1 MARSRDGV
9 EIAYETHGDPA
20 QPAVVLVHGWAGN
33 RTYWR
38 EQVSVLSQEHFV
50 VGVDLGG
57 HGESGVGRDDWNLPA
72 FGDDVVAVVNDL
84 NLGSVALVGHS
95 MGGDAIVFAAT
106 QLGDRVA
113 GLVWVDTLRSLGDEP
128 HSTTATIEA
137 FAAPFR
143 EDFENTVDEFARGL
157 FPASA
162 DAALVDRVAREMAD
176 TPREAAIG
184 SIGYALNRHPP
195 LIAALKEISAPLVA
209 INPDVSPTDVGSLSA
224 HGIETVIVEGVGHF
238 LMLEDPDQF
247 NAMLLNSLKAFATRG
262 VV

>member
-1 MARSRDGV
+1 MVRSRDGV
-9 EIAYETHGDPA
+9 EIAYETHGDPR

-38 EQVSVLSQEHFV
+38 HQMDALAATYFV
-50 VGVDLGG
+50 VALDLGG
-57 HGESGVGRDDWNLPA
+57 HGESGVCRNDWNLPA
-72 FGDDVVAVVNDL
+72 FGDDVAAVVNDL
-84 NLGSVALVGHS
+84 DLGKVVLVGHS

-106 QLGDRVA
+106 QLGDCVA

-128 HSTTATIEA
+128 HSTPETIDA

-143 EDFENTVDEFARGL
+143 EDFESAVDGFARGL

-162 DAALVDRVAREMAD
+162 NPALVDRVAGEMAGA
-176 TPREAAIG
+176 PREAAVG

-209 INPDVSPTDVGSLSA
+209 INPDVSPTDVDSLSA

-238 LMLEDPDQF
+238 SMLEDPDQF
-247 NAMLLNSLKAFATRG
+247 NAKLLNSLKAFDG
-262 VV
+262 FES